1 MIHDYPQDFD
11 PEFGSVK
18 IGSSS
23 RGRGGAVSEAV
34 AGARRPGRR
43 EKKFTSDEIKKFI
56 EEAEEYYEDEFKISP
71 PWMMEVK
78 VERVKPPPPLQVGQD
93 KVDSQ
98 INNVNVTLI

>member
-1 MIHDYPQDFD
+1 MQLQQARLKLSSHLQDFD

-43 EKKFTSDEIKKFI
+43 ERKFTSDEIKKFI
-56 EEAEEYYEDEFKISP
+56 EDAEGFCLKLI
-71 PWMMEVK
+71 
-78 VERVKPPPPLQVGQD
+78 
-93 KVDSQ
+93 DS
-98 INNVNVTLI
+98 IRLN

>member
-1 MIHDYPQDFD
+1 MVPFMHAGMIEIVFHLQDFD

-43 EKKFTSDEIKKFI
+43 ERKFTSDEIKKFI
-56 EEAEEYYEDEFKISP
+56 EDAE
-71 PWMMEVK
+71 V
-78 VERVKPPPPLQVGQD
+78 L
-93 KVDSQ
+93 
-98 INNVNVTLI
+98 INTKML